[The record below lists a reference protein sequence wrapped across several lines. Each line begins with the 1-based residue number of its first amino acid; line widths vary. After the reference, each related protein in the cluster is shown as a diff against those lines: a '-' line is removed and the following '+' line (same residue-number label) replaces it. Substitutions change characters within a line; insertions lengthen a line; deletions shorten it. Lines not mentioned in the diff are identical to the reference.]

1 MKSNVDV
8 HPANSSSVTPT
19 GVPWLGR
26 VRCLLPICA
35 IGTAL
40 IMNGCGKAEKQL
52 TTEERLRAVQSKQE
66 TQPDFHIPR
75 KSVDYAADLKNL
87 RDAPAVAKPD
97 LARKDTPAPVTP
109 EPRLA
114 PTAPVAAAPAPVIA
128 PTPAPVAA
136 PAPAVVAAPA
146 PPVARPTTAADTNVV
161 VVNRESPSFPRD
173 AVRQGVESGVVR
185 AKVTINASGDVTAV
199 TILSARPARIFDRE
213 VQNTLQRWK
222 FNPGADGRSYE
233 TEIAFQR

>member
-8 HPANSSSVTPT
+8 NPASPNAVKSDSAPL
-19 GVPWLGR
+19 PCNAR
-26 VRCLLPICA
+26 RLLPICA
-35 IGTAL
+35 IGVAL
-40 IMNGCGKAEKQL
+40 VISGCGKSEKQP
-52 TTEERLRAVQSKQE
+52 TTEERLKSVQSKQE

-87 RDAPAVAKPD
+87 RDAPAVAKPEP
-97 LARKDTPAPVTP
+97 ARKEAPVPVIPEARPAPV
-109 EPRLA
+109 
-114 PTAPVAAAPAPVIA
+114 APVATAPAPAA
-128 PTPAPVAA
+128 PVAAPVAA
-136 PAPAVVAAPA
+136 PAPAVVAAPVQPA
-146 PPVARPTTAADTNVV
+146 ARPAAAADSNIV

-173 AVRQGVESGVVR
+173 AVRQGVESGIVR

-222 FNPGADGRSYE
+222 FNPGTDGRSYE